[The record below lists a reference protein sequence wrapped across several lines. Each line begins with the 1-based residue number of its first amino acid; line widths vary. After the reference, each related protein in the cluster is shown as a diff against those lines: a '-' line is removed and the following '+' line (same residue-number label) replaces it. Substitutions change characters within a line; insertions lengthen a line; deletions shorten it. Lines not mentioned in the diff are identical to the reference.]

1 MLAYAFGGLNSA
13 EIINTDKEEFENIHS
28 LFAEIILRGMSRQIK
43 RGLRRD
49 YQQKTE
55 LLSTIRGRINISES
69 LASNSQIRKQ
79 LVCEFDEF
87 TEDTIPNRIIKSA
100 AILLIRKG
108 ELSRETR
115 HKLKRMCDIL
125 SNVQNISP
133 SKIRFDILK
142 NIKLNLDYKMLLN
155 VCKLLFDGL
164 LMNEQSG
171 EYKLRKFLQDDKMHA
186 LFERFV
192 REYFHYHYP
201 EFNAQSKEI
210 KWDAEFTDDYLPQM
224 KTDTTLTYRGKTLI
238 IDTKY
243 YSHSM
248 SVFYSKSSYHS
259 GNLYQIYTYVKN
271 ADKTNSGNVSGMLLY
286 AKTDDTILPNGYNNF
301 GGNTISVKTLDLTLP
316 FEGIKRQLDM
326 IADSLK
332 G

>member
-13 EIINTDKEEFENIHS
+13 EIVNTGKEEFENIHS
-28 LFAEIILRGMSRQIK
+28 LFAEIILRGMNRQIK

-49 YQQKTE
+49 YEQKTE
-55 LLSTIRGRINISES
+55 SLSTIRGRINISES
-69 LASNSQIRKQ
+69 LASNSQMRKQ

-108 ELSRETR
+108 ELSQEVR
-115 HKLKRMCDIL
+115 HRLKRLCDIL

-133 SKIRFDILK
+133 SKIRFEVLK
-142 NIKLNLDYKMLLN
+142 NLKLNVDYKMLLN
-155 VCKLLFDGL
+155 VCKLLFEGL
-164 LMNEQSG
+164 LLNEQSG
-171 EYKLRKFLQDDKMHA
+171 EYKLRKFLQDEKMHA

-192 REYFHYHYP
+192 REYFRYHYP
-201 EFNAQSKEI
+201 EFNASASQIPWNTEI
-210 KWDAEFTDDYLPQM
+210 DDPFLPTM
-224 KTDTTLTYRGKTLI
+224 KSDTTLTYRGKTLI

-243 YSHSM
+243 YDHSM
-248 SVFYSKSSYHS
+248 STFYGKSSYISEHM
-259 GNLYQIYTYVKN
+259 YQIYTYVKN

-286 AKTDDTILPNGYNNF
+286 AKTDDTIAPNSENNF
-301 GGNTISVKTLDLTLP
+301 GGNKISVKTLDLTLQ
-316 FEGIKRQLDM
+316 FDEIKQQLDM

-332 G
+332 H

>member
-1 MLAYAFGGLNSA
+1 MLAYAFGGLDSA
-13 EIINTDKEEFENIHS
+13 EIVNADREEFENIHS
-28 LFAEIILRGMSRQIK
+28 LFAEIILRGLNRQIK
-43 RGLRRD
+43 RGLRMD
-49 YQQKTE
+49 YEQKTE
-55 LLSTIRGRINISES
+55 TLSTIRGRINISET

-108 ELSRETR
+108 ELSREVR
-115 HKLKRMCDIL
+115 HRLKRLCDIL
-125 SNVQNISP
+125 TNVQNVNP

-142 NIKLNLDYKMLLN
+142 NLKLNLDYKMLLN

-164 LMNEQSG
+164 LMNEMGG
-171 EYKLRKFLQDDKMHA
+171 EYKLRKFLQDEKMHA

-192 REYFHYHYP
+192 REYFRYHYP
-201 EFNAQSKEI
+201 EFNAQPKEI
-210 KWDAEFTDDYLPQM
+210 KWDTEFTDDYLPQM

-248 SVFYSKSSYHS
+248 ATFYSKASYHS
-259 GNLYQIYTYVKN
+259 GNMYQIYTYVKN
-271 ADKTNSGNVSGMLLY
+271 ADKMHSGDVSGMLLY
-286 AKTDDTILPNGYNNF
+286 AKVDDEVTPDSDNSF
-301 GGNTISVKTLDLTLP
+301 GGNTISVKTLDLTMR
-316 FEGIKRQLDM
+316 FDGIKRQLDM

-332 G
+332 S